1 MTPNET
7 AERALKPC
15 PFCGEAAECR
25 PDDIGSGGQHVPPY
39 LAGCWRCR
47 LFFVEEEA
55 PDAVVAWNRRASS
68 PVMQNGPEGETR
80 IVPGLGVITAVA
92 AQDGLD
98 VLDAMLSKV
107 PEYAAVIEAERAE
120 GAPAA
125 EPAIVEAARKA
136 EAALSQAIGFLE
148 ADDAIVAC
156 ADARD
161 ALRRALGEAGE

>member
-7 AERALKPC
+7 AERAAFEAWWRLK
-15 PFCGEAAECR
+15 GAYVVGSLKDIQRDAWEAA
-25 PDDIGSGGQHVPPY
+25 
-39 LAGCWRCR
+39 
-47 LFFVEEEA
+47 
-55 PDAVVAWNRRASS
+55 RAAS
-68 PVMQNGPEGETR
+68 PVMQNSPEGETR

-120 GAPAA
+120 AAPAA

-136 EAALSQAIGFLE
+136 LPVFLE
-148 ADDAIVAC
+148 CRDGLVNNLNEATNLYGRFPRDGLGRRVTNAEQELAAFDDAIA
-156 ADARD
+156 
-161 ALRRALGEAGE
+161 ALRRALGE